1 MERTSKKRA
10 RKQQKRSRTKTR
22 AANQKRVLLN
32 EWFTNQLAD
41 TAFPNTLFT
50 VRTEPFPAFVFQHS
64 AFRFPG
70 VHSVGVP
77 PVPIPNTAVKTDY
90 ADNTRGA
97 NPRKDR

>member
-1 MERTSKKRA
+1 M
-10 RKQQKRSRTKTR
+10 RKFEGCSHPSSHIPHPYK
-22 AANQKRVLLN
+22 
-32 EWFTNQLAD
+32 
-41 TAFPNTLFT
+41 
-50 VRTEPFPAFVFQHS
+50 
-64 AFRFPG
+64 FPG

>member
-1 MERTSKKRA
+1 MSHY
-10 RKQQKRSRTKTR
+10 
-22 AANQKRVLLN
+22 
-32 EWFTNQLAD
+32 
-41 TAFPNTLFT
+41 TLFT
-50 VRTEPFPAFVFQHS
+50 VKITGVAVDGVWLLPDTRRLHPKLSGAGDREVGGWRDFYPTPHPRHPTPMSFP
-64 AFRFPG
+64 FPG